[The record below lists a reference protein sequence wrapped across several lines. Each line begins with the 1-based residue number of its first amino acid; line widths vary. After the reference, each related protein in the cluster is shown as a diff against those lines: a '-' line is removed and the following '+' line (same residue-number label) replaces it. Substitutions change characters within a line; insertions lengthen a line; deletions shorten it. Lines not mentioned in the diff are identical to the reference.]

1 MGVDAHANSKYLNW
15 FLDSCLSWN
24 WTISCALF
32 AIEKLTLELFSI
44 ILGLKI
50 WSCNF
55 FQRLRFTVSPYTCYW
70 KFCCFDIT
78 NRESLWMFSNSES
91 SSLVLWFSG
100 SLVLWFILVL
110 QNAFKEKNLFWL
122 VGAVKYYFANLSIN
136 ECSISKRYIT
146 LHING
151 WQQPVESVRD
161 LGGRLVVGW
170 SGSRTDQRQPEAAT
184 LSYSKASHGERC
196 KLGSWP
202 FFCDVTFF
210 ILLFLKK

>member
-1 MGVDAHANSKYLNW
+1 MMVLIVMMMMLGKKKVSAFFPGNSIIGDRWLVNFYRHSPSCKCSKQSICISLFCILYFSICILYFSILYLFVSSRAVSLSLEWFVYKLVGILRIMHRWGWVDAHANSKYLNW

-50 WSCNF
+50 WSCNC

-110 QNAFKEKNLFWL
+110 QNCL
-122 VGAVKYYFANLSIN
+122 
-136 ECSISKRYIT
+136 
-146 LHING
+146 
-151 WQQPVESVRD
+151 
-161 LGGRLVVGW
+161 
-170 SGSRTDQRQPEAAT
+170 
-184 LSYSKASHGERC
+184 
-196 KLGSWP
+196 
-202 FFCDVTFF
+202 
-210 ILLFLKK
+210 

>member
-1 MGVDAHANSKYLNW
+1 MAGTNIQKKTYVNIRGCSFIVYYKFGVQADPSTPPELPLCNIVINSGDPPLCNIVINREDPPPHFVLRNIWTAPNW

-110 QNAFKEKNLFWL
+110 QNCL
-122 VGAVKYYFANLSIN
+122 
-136 ECSISKRYIT
+136 
-146 LHING
+146 
-151 WQQPVESVRD
+151 
-161 LGGRLVVGW
+161 
-170 SGSRTDQRQPEAAT
+170 
-184 LSYSKASHGERC
+184 
-196 KLGSWP
+196 
-202 FFCDVTFF
+202 
-210 ILLFLKK
+210 